1 MTISRPLLRKINKM
15 PIYFTPNVELEYNF
29 RGELIHPGSILNAIW
44 LIFRNLFP
52 VMHHLPSIW
61 LRNAGQTDLYVLDVA
76 PGSMVPVETTSF

>member
-1 MTISRPLLRKINKM
+1 MKYAYLL
-15 PIYFTPNVELEYNF
+15 YVELEYNF
-29 RGELIHPGSILNAIW
+29 WGGLIHAGSILNAIW

-76 PGSMVPVETTSF
+76 AGSMVPVETTSF